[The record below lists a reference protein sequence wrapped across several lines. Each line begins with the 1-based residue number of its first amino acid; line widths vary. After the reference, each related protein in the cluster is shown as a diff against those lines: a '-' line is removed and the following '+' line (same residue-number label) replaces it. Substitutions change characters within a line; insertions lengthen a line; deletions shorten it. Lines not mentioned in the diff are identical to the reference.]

1 MLLRVQDM
9 VTLESV
15 LFTICGLLG
24 GPGNVDGSG
33 ALKKLMFG
41 LVGSSSRSAPLHV
54 ALPLREDATHVY
66 IPPSR
71 FSRSAKVTTLD

>member
-1 MLLRVQDM
+1 M

-15 LFTICGLLG
+15 LFIICGLLG

-33 ALKKLMFG
+33 ALKKLIFG

-54 ALPLREDATHVY
+54 ALPLREDATQVY
-66 IPPSR
+66 KPPSR
-71 FSRSAKVTTLD
+71 FSRSGKMRELD

>member
-1 MLLRVQDM
+1 M

-33 ALKKLMFG
+33 ALKKLMLG
-41 LVGSSSRSAPLHV
+41 LVGSSSLSAPLQV
-54 ALPLREDATHVY
+54 ALPLRDDATQVY
-66 IPPSR
+66 KPPSR
-71 FSRSAKVTTLD
+71 FSRSAMMSKL